1 MRPVGN
7 HLQAAILRAIA
18 AIIGANPAD
27 REKPILIVETMQS
40 TDWASA
46 TFIGALHCIEFRI
59 EGEAGLVAQATQRL
73 AIRIEDCDI
82 PIAGHIVAEIKMETP
97 PTPNMTGN
105 IIAQSL
111 TVNALTIAD

>member
-7 HLQAAILRAIA
+7 HLQAAILRAITA
-18 AIIGANPAD
+18 VIGANPAD
-27 REKPILIVETMQS
+27 RKKPILIVETMQS

-46 TFIGALHCIEFRI
+46 TFIGALHCIELRI
-59 EGEAGLVAQATQRL
+59 EGEADAVAEATQRL
-73 AIRIEDCDI
+73 AIGIEDCDI
-82 PIAGHIVAEIKMETP
+82 PIAGHIVAEIKMETRQ
-97 PTPNMTGN
+97 TPDITGN